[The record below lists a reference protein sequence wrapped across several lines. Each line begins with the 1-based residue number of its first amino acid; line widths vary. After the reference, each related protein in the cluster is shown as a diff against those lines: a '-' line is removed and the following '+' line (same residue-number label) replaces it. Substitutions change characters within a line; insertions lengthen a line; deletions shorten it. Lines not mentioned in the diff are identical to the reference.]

1 MSRESCL
8 CFCIIL
14 VYLLLSLL
22 ATALFLLHIHGLSFG
37 SSERCMKCQQILTNP
52 LQCWYLKGL
61 HFLLGI
67 WNYPPLLSV
76 PQLHH
81 VCCIDKILF
90 SLIGAMSQKSLSNG
104 RIFHYNCGGPPKL
117 LLPEMLCA
125 AAATKK
131 TGLCVDTVGEQ
142 TITLNCTCRQTG
154 DLTQHHSLAIS
165 DLCNT
170 SLPPGQN
177 HGFASHSPEELEE
190 EETSSVALDSSSHC
204 LQLPHCNM

>member
-1 MSRESCL
+1 MSL
-8 CFCIIL
+8 
-14 VYLLLSLL
+14 
-22 ATALFLLHIHGLSFG
+22 
-37 SSERCMKCQQILTNP
+37 
-52 LQCWYLKGL
+52 
-61 HFLLGI
+61 
-67 WNYPPLLSV
+67 
-76 PQLHH
+76 
-81 VCCIDKILF
+81 
-90 SLIGAMSQKSLSNG
+90 KSLSNG
-104 RIFHYNCGGPPKL
+104 RILHYSCDGPPKL
-117 LLPEMLCA
+117 LLPAMLCA

-170 SLPPGQN
+170 SLPHGQN